1 MADDSAIRDALE
13 DIFKQQKGSASSE
26 SLVERSTTVQVH
38 HPERKISLGKGN
50 SEYEITLSKK
60 TVTSQPNSDDE
71 EDWGTLSDSELIGYR
86 SRKHSFAVRAGSDDE
101 GLAPRESTTTIKYRR
116 RRGGQWRR
124 LEKEDGL
131 RGDEDELQ
139 VNVCENVDDKG
150 IVTTTVEA
158 TWKVLDFE
166 SLPDWLQDNEF
177 LRSGYRPPLPSVAE
191 CFKSIWSLHTET
203 GNIWTHLI
211 GCVLFAF
218 LATWF
223 LTRPDTHIQFQEKL
237 IFSFFFVGAIVCLGL
252 SFAFHTLS
260 CHSKKI
266 LKLFCKLDYMGIS
279 MLIVGSFIPWIY
291 YGFYCRREPK
301 ITYIVL
307 ICILG
312 VAGGFV
318 SMLDKFSEVAFRPIR
333 AGVFVAMGASGVI
346 PAVHYMLTDG
356 IDSMFN
362 ENAFHWLLLM
372 AGLYLTGAA
381 LYATRTPERFFPGK
395 CDIWFQSHQLFH
407 TCVVIAALVHYYGI
421 SEMAMVRLNMGCPA
435 ETSVHPH
442 DEL

>member
-1 MADDSAIRDALE
+1 DSAIRNALE
-13 DIFKQQKGSASSE
+13 DIFKEREDSASSE

-38 HPERKISLGKGN
+38 HPERKISQGEEQ

-60 TVTSQPNSDDE
+60 TVTSRPNSDDE
-71 EDWGTLSDSELIGYR
+71 EDLGTLSDSEFIGHR
-86 SRKHSFAVRAGSDDE
+86 SHKHSFAARAGSDDE
-101 GLAPRESTTTIKYRR
+101 GFAPRESTTTITYRR
-116 RRGGQWRR
+116 HRGDQWRR

-131 RGDEDELQ
+131 RGDDDELL

-177 LRSGYRPPLPSVAE
+177 IRSGYRPPLPSMSE

-211 GCVLFAF
+211 GCVLFF
-218 LATWF
+218 LIAAWF
-223 LTRPDTHIQFQEKL
+223 LTRPDSHIQFQEKL
-237 IFSFFFVGAIVCLGL
+237 IFSFFFAGAIVCLGL
-252 SFAFHTLS
+252 SFSFHTLS
-260 CHSKKI
+260 CHSKGVR
-266 LKLFCKLDYMGIS
+266 KLFHKLDYLGIS

-307 ICILG
+307 ISILG
-312 VAGGFV
+312 VAAGFV
-318 SMLDKFSEVAFRPIR
+318 SMLDKFAESAFRPIR
-333 AGVFVAMGASGVI
+333 AGVFVAMGLSGVV

-356 IDSMFN
+356 IDSMIN
-362 ENAFHWLLLM
+362 ENAFLHLLLM
-372 AGLYLTGAA
+372 AGLYIVGAGI
-381 LYATRTPERFFPGK
+381 YAARTPERFFPGK

-421 SEMAMVRLNMGCPA
+421 SKMAMVRLNMGCTA

-442 DEL
+442 D